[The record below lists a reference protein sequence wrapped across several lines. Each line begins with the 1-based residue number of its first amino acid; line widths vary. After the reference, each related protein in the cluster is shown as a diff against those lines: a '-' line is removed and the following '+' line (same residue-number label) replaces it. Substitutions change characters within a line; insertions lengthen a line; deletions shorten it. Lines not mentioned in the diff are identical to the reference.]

1 MEEEHY
7 ILITIAVIVIVL
19 IQLYIW
25 FNSNSLIHKYISIFK
40 GIRFSAPKAYVPLS
54 EITDNTVKSLSS
66 IAYKEPSEEDG
77 KDEVEITYIK
87 ALDQENNPTLHPILI
102 QIIDAINAYLLKNK
116 GATGD
121 FLLIKDT
128 VERYCDAQHEE
139 IEKQL
144 PMPLYM
150 GLMGTMLGIIIG
162 IGYIAI
168 KSGFSAFIEKP
179 SDSIG
184 ALMGGVAIAM
194 IASLVGIIL
203 TTIGSWSAKK
213 ASSKVEN
220 DKNQFYTWIQ
230 TELLPV
236 LGGTENSL
244 MRLQENLLKFNRS
257 FSSNTT
263 KLDKALQKV
272 ETSYE
277 NQIELMQAIQ
287 QLDIKKMATA
297 NVSVLRE
304 LQSYTPQL
312 ERFGQ
317 YLQNVNDFIG
327 HVNTLNESINSQMNR
342 TQLIERMGTFFEQE
356 VKDIEQRKAAIS
368 QAVGIVDDR
377 LQQTLHAL
385 QDNAEKSMQSMN
397 EALVRKQDIFNKA
410 LDEQQEIFKRKIQEN
425 SNIFDELKRLETV
438 ASAIK
443 EQGKKLDA
451 ELVSLYELK
460 NEISMMGTSQ
470 NKKMDEL
477 IAAVERLSLE
487 TSTAAPAA
495 ALPIKQTLLDTLP
508 KPIKYM
514 LFVFVSLGIV
524 VFLLFLILLIM
535 NIFHVFIRL

>member
-1 MEEEHY
+1 
-7 ILITIAVIVIVL
+7 
-19 IQLYIW
+19 
-25 FNSNSLIHKYISIFK
+25 
-40 GIRFSAPKAYVPLS
+40 
-54 EITDNTVKSLSS
+54 
-66 IAYKEPSEEDG
+66 
-77 KDEVEITYIK
+77 
-87 ALDQENNPTLHPILI
+87 
-102 QIIDAINAYLLKNK
+102 
-116 GATGD
+116 
-121 FLLIKDT
+121 
-128 VERYCDAQHEE
+128 
-139 IEKQL
+139 
-144 PMPLYM
+144 
-150 GLMGTMLGIIIG
+150 
-162 IGYIAI
+162 
-168 KSGFSAFIEKP
+168 
-179 SDSIG
+179 
-184 ALMGGVAIAM
+184 MGGVAIAM

-203 TTIGSWSAKK
+203 TTIGSWSAKR

-451 ELVSLYELK
+451 ELASLNELK

>member
-1 MEEEHY
+1 
-7 ILITIAVIVIVL
+7 
-19 IQLYIW
+19 
-25 FNSNSLIHKYISIFK
+25 
-40 GIRFSAPKAYVPLS
+40 
-54 EITDNTVKSLSS
+54 
-66 IAYKEPSEEDG
+66 
-77 KDEVEITYIK
+77 
-87 ALDQENNPTLHPILI
+87 
-102 QIIDAINAYLLKNK
+102 
-116 GATGD
+116 
-121 FLLIKDT
+121 
-128 VERYCDAQHEE
+128 
-139 IEKQL
+139 
-144 PMPLYM
+144 
-150 GLMGTMLGIIIG
+150 
-162 IGYIAI
+162 
-168 KSGFSAFIEKP
+168 
-179 SDSIG
+179 
-184 ALMGGVAIAM
+184 
-194 IASLVGIIL
+194 
-203 TTIGSWSAKK
+203 
-213 ASSKVEN
+213 
-220 DKNQFYTWIQ
+220 
-230 TELLPV
+230 
-236 LGGTENSL
+236 
-244 MRLQENLLKFNRS
+244 
-257 FSSNTT
+257 
-263 KLDKALQKV
+263 
-272 ETSYE
+272 
-277 NQIELMQAIQ
+277 MQAIQ

-451 ELVSLYELK
+451 ELASLNELK

-524 VFLLFLILLIM
+524 VFLLFLILLILL
-535 NIFHVFIRL
+535 VR

>member
-1 MEEEHY
+1 MEEEQHY

-40 GIRFSAPKAYVPLS
+40 GIRLSAPKAYVPLS
-54 EITDNTVKSLSS
+54 EITNNTVKSLSS
-66 IAYKEPSEEDG
+66 IAYKKPLEEDI

-87 ALDQENNPTLHPILI
+87 ALDQENNPTTHPILI

-121 FLLIKDT
+121 FLLIKDI
-128 VERYCDAQHEE
+128 VERYCDTKHEE
-139 IEKQL
+139 IETQL
-144 PMPLYM
+144 PIPLYM

-168 KSGFSAFIEKP
+168 VSGFSAFIENP
-179 SDSIG
+179 SGSIG

-194 IASLVGIIL
+194 IASFIGIVL
-203 TTIGSWSAKK
+203 TTYGSWSAKK

-230 TELLPV
+230 TELLPI

-244 MRLQENLLKFNRS
+244 MRLQENLLRFNRS
-257 FSSNTT
+257 FSTNTT

-277 NQIELMQAIQ
+277 NQIALMQAIQ

-304 LQSYTPQL
+304 LQNYTPQL

-317 YLQNVNDFIG
+317 YLQNVNDFII

-356 VKDIEQRKAAIS
+356 VRDIEQRKAAIS

-377 LQQTLHAL
+377 LQQTLHSL

-397 EALVRKQDIFNKA
+397 EALIRKQDIFNKA

-425 SNIFDELKRLETV
+425 SNIFDELKKLETV
-438 ASAIK
+438 ASAIN

-451 ELVSLYELK
+451 ELTSLNELK

-477 IAAVERLSLE
+477 IAAIEHLSLE
-487 TSTAAPAA
+487 SSSDTM
-495 ALPIKQTLLDTLP
+495 PIKQTLLDTLP

-514 LFVFVSLGIV
+514 LFAFVTLGIV
-524 VFLLFLILLIM
+524 VFLVYLLMLIIS
-535 NIFHVFIRL
+535 IFMI